1 MKVYLDTNVLV
12 SAFTARGLCADLV
25 RLLLSGHEL
34 LTSEVNLV
42 ELRQVL
48 VERFG
53 VSQKLASSVESQLR
67 DQIVIR
73 RPEEPASIA
82 VRDADDAWVLAS
94 ALSSDAELL
103 VTGDRDLLSVAALVG
118 LPIVTPR
125 AAWERLRGPR

>member
-1 MKVYLDTNVLV
+1 VKVYLDTNVLV